1 MAEIGRRSRTCQ
13 NPAVWSLPNYVVVR
27 EPYARM
33 QRADGLDGDPCS
45 TLLTVDIVNCL
56 LYGVVQS
63 VSVHIQYL
71 SSASRVAAR
80 GATAQPIMLR
90 SQPRST
96 ARTEPFVLE
105 YD

>member
-1 MAEIGRRSRTCQ
+1 MFGRSRAYQ
-13 NPAVWSLPNYVVVR
+13 FPVVWSLPTCGVVR
-27 EPYARM
+27 EPYART

-45 TLLTVDIVNCL
+45 TLLSVDTVNRLLQCKTL
-56 LYGVVQS
+56 LYGV
-63 VSVHIQYL
+63 HIQSL
-71 SSASRVAAR
+71 SSESRVAAW
-80 GATAQPIMLR
+80 GATAQPIMLK